1 MYPLFPQSLHT
12 QAHWILTTEQRMKA
26 ESRKGEAGSLSHALP
41 PSAPEDGKH
50 RGPSCQTP
58 FWIPGNSK
66 GAESDTRQQ
75 KELLPDGLW
84 HKPPPSFISQSY
96 RAAGNG
102 GGREEDETVGGRLT
116 QKSLGATDAV
126 NSSE

>member
-1 MYPLFPQSLHT
+1 MT
-12 QAHWILTTEQRMKA
+12 AG
-26 ESRKGEAGSLSHALP
+26 SREGEGGSLSHALP
-41 PSAPEDGKH
+41 PPAPGDGKH
-50 RGPSCQTP
+50 RGPSTAVRLP
-58 FWIPGNSK
+58 SGDSK

-84 HKPPPSFISQSY
+84 YKPPPSFISQTY

-102 GGREEDETVGGRLT
+102 GGREEDETVSGRLT
-116 QKSLGATDAV
+116 QKSLGATDAM

>member
-1 MYPLFPQSLHT
+1 MYPLVLPYTGTLDPQHRAPGESWVQERRRREPEPCT
-12 QAHWILTTEQRMKA
+12 ASPCPRGWEAQR
-26 ESRKGEAGSLSHALP
+26 P
-41 PSAPEDGKH
+41 QH
-50 RGPSCQTP
+50 RRHTP

-84 HKPPPSFISQSY
+84 YKPPPSFICQIY

-116 QKSLGATDAV
+116 QKSLGATDAM